1 MKSRILSSVAAVV
14 TAVGLGA
21 SMLISAP
28 AANAA
33 PRPIIVWVDA
43 SMRPAA
49 KAAFADGYK
58 KRKVKV
64 VAVEM
69 NTLADQ
75 MLNGDPETAPDIV
88 LIENAMTADLAAAT
102 LIQPVEVPPAVQR
115 VLSPVALAGFKYG
128 FSYYGI
134 PMQRQNIAMITNANL
149 IPTAPKNFTQ
159 LSKRALALKNA
170 GTVTTPFAVAQ
181 GIDGN
186 AYTTYPLFSG
196 LGGYAFG
203 TNAAGS
209 LDPVK
214 IGLNNKKFRGNAG
227 LIDTWNSTGLINS
240 ALTAEEA
247 KAAFLAGQAPFWL
260 AGPEDI
266 PALRTVNFRYRITS
280 VPTIVKGITPAPLL
294 KSWGF
299 AITPFAKQH
308 GLLPAA
314 TDLVVNIAS
323 AAAAQSAFYGKSPVA
338 ALPANTVSTA
348 AVTDRVLLAFGAAA
362 TGQAAPYPNI
372 PQWGAVSQ
380 SLGEAWRDATKG
392 ADAVPARRAFT
403 RAQAAAVASLG

>member
-1 MKSRILSSVAAVV
+1 MRSRIFASFAAAA
-14 TAVGLGA
+14 TAVCLGA

-43 SMRPAA
+43 SLRPAA
-49 KAAFADGYK
+49 KAALGDTYK
-58 KRKVKV
+58 KRKVRV

-88 LIENAMTADLAAAT
+88 LIENEMTAELAAAT
-102 LIQPVEVPPAVQR
+102 LIQPIEIPPAVQR
-115 VLSPVALAGFKYG
+115 VLAPAALAGFKYG

-159 LSKRALALKNA
+159 LAKRALALKEA
-170 GTVTTPFAVAQ
+170 GTVTTPFAMAQ
-181 GIDGN
+181 GIDGD
-186 AYTTYPLFSG
+186 AYMTYPLFSG

-214 IGLNNKKFRGNAG
+214 VGINNKKFRGNADR
-227 LIDTWNSTGLINS
+227 IDTWNSTGLINS

-247 KAAFLAGQAPFWL
+247 KTAFLAGQAPFWM
-260 AGPEDI
+260 ASPEDI

-299 AITPFAKQH
+299 AITPFARQH

-314 TDLVVNIAS
+314 TDLVANIAS
-323 AAAAQSAFYGKSPVA
+323 SAKAQTAFYGKSAVA

-362 TGQAAPYPNI
+362 TGQATAYPNI
-372 PQWGAVSQ
+372 PQWGAVGMA
-380 SLGEAWRDATKG
+380 LGGAWRDSTRG
-392 ADAVPARRAFT
+392 AEAIPAKRAFA
-403 RAQAAAVASLG
+403 RAQASAVSSLG

>member
-1 MKSRILSSVAAVV
+1 MKSRIL
-14 TAVGLGA
+14 TAVAGAATALCLGA

-28 AANAA
+28 AANSE

-43 SMRPAA
+43 ALRPAA

-88 LIENAMTADLAAAT
+88 LIENEMTADLAAAT
-102 LIQPVEVPPAVQR
+102 LIQPVEIPPAVQR
-115 VLSPVALAGFKYG
+115 VLSPTALAGFKYG

-159 LSKRALALKNA
+159 LAKRALALKDA

-181 GIDGN
+181 GIDGD
-186 AYTTYPLFSG
+186 AYSTYPLFSG

-214 IGLNNKKFRGNAG
+214 IGINNKKFRANAG

-247 KAAFLAGQAPFWL
+247 KTAFLAGQAPFWL
-260 AGPEDI
+260 ASPEDI
-266 PALRTVNFRYRITS
+266 PALRTVTFRYRITS
-280 VPTIVKGITPAPLL
+280 VPTIVKGLTPAPLL

-299 AITPFAKQH
+299 AVTPFAKQH

-323 AAAAQSAFYGKSPVA
+323 AAAAQTAFFGKSTVA

-362 TGQAAPYPNI
+362 TGKATPYPNI
-372 PQWGAVSQ
+372 PQWGSVSQ
-380 SLGEAWRDATKG
+380 ALGGAWRDATKG
-392 ADAVPARRAFT
+392 ADAVPAKRAFT
-403 RAQAAAVASLG
+403 RAQAAAVSSLG